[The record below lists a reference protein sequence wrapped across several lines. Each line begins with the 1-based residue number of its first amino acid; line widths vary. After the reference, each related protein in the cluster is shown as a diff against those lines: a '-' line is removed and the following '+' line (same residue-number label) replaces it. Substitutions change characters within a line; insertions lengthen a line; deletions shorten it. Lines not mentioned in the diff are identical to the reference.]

1 MIFYAKQK
9 YNCGTRAAFFKKT
22 KGHKTMKLADL
33 VNVHLSSGEGG
44 CRFEQIGEKTVP
56 ILKIVCDDGG
66 GEP

>member
-1 MIFYAKQK
+1 
-9 YNCGTRAAFFKKT
+9 
-22 KGHKTMKLADL
+22 MKLADL